1 MFKNLYLVALAAV
14 CGLSACQRQQTGGF
28 QRTHTESFAR
38 AVPVSGAAASA
49 VAQPAEEVAVA
60 DQPSENQ
67 AAVVAPT
74 QPEAQPVLLASAADQ
89 LVAAS
94 KGTRYEARA
103 LRMKAAVEKAQ
114 AQGTLSAAPRKLNFA
129 DKAVTKLVTKKLNK
143 KIAKAER
150 GQATQRIDSNISLG
164 ILFLAV
170 ALILALLSV
179 GSVYVIVAGVLGAAF
194 LLIGLLNQAA
204 G

>member
-1 MFKNLYLVALAAV
+1 MFKNLYLVALAAL
-14 CGLSACQRQQTGGF
+14 CGLSACQRQQVGGF
-28 QRTHTESFAR
+28 QRTHTEAIAR
-38 AVPVSGAAASA
+38 AMPVTGASSAAAI
-49 VAQPAEEVAVA
+49 QPADEVAVA
-60 DQPSENQ
+60 AQPVEF
-67 AAVVAPT
+67 
-74 QPEAQPVLLASAADQ
+74 QPEVTTPVQSEAQPVLLASAADQ

-94 KGTRYEARA
+94 KGTKYEARA
-103 LRMKAAVEKAQ
+103 LRMKAAVEKAE
-114 AQGTLSAAPRKLNFA
+114 ARGTLSAAPRKLNFA
-129 DKAVTKLVTKKLNK
+129 EKAVTKLVTKKLNK

-150 GQATQRIDSNISLG
+150 GHATQRIDSNISLG

-179 GSVYVIVAGVLGAAF
+179 GSVYVVIAGVLGAAF

>member
-14 CGLSACQRQQTGGF
+14 CSLSACQRQQTGGF

-38 AVPVSGAAASA
+38 AVPVSGATSTA
-49 VAQPAEEVAVA
+49 VSQPAEEVAVA
-60 DQPSENQ
+60 AQSAEIQPE
-67 AAVVAPT
+67 VTAPA

-103 LRMKAAVEKAQ
+103 LRMKAAVGKAE
-114 AQGTLSAAPRKLNFA
+114 ARGTLSAAPRKLNVA
-129 DKAVTKLVTKKLNK
+129 EKAVTKLVTKKLNK

-150 GQATQRIDSNISLG
+150 GESTQALDKNLRLAII
-164 ILFLAV
+164 FAV
-170 ALILALLSV
+170 AAIVLSLIPGVWWL
-179 GSVYVIVAGVLGAAF
+179 GGIAGIIAVVFFVLWVVDR
-194 LLIGLLNQAA
+194 A